1 MTFVKICGITN
12 RNDARMAAGAGA
24 DAVGMIFAE
33 SRRRVNMMRAREI
46 ADFLIPEDIKLVGVF
61 VNESPERVVNIARE
75 VGLDL
80 VQLHGD
86 EPPEEVAYLRSRSLK
101 VMKAFRVKDKDS
113 ITRLDDYEADFF
125 LLDAFSEKARGGT
138 GETFDWDAAKALVGR
153 ANIVVS
159 GGLNP
164 DNVAEAIEFFAP
176 YGVDASSS
184 LEDAPGEKNAEM
196 VRRFVSAAKG

>member
-1 MTFVKICGITN
+1 
-12 RNDARMAAGAGA
+12 
-24 DAVGMIFAE
+24 MIFAE
-33 SRRRVNMMRAREI
+33 SKRRVTMMRAREI
-46 ADFLIPEDIKLVGVF
+46 ADYLIPDDIKLVGVF
-61 VNESPERVVNIARE
+61 VNESPERIVNIARE
-75 VGLDL
+75 VSLDI

-86 EPPEEVAYLRSRSLK
+86 ESPEEVAHLRGRGLR
-101 VMKAFRVKDKDS
+101 VMKAFRVRDAGS
-113 ITRLDDYEADFF
+113 IAEMDAYEADYF

-138 GETFDWDAAKALVGR
+138 GETFDWEAAKALVGR

-176 YGVDASSS
+176 FGVDASSS